1 MAFDGWRG
9 AFDYWTRYDSRDIFP
24 AGWCARSRHPVQPP
38 GSRQSKID
46 AANKRRTNKPSNTFI
61 PDLVALPAAPNPAPV
76 TIHFHSGCRTGPFV
90 NGSRMHA
97 TTTAPNHKTLA
108 KLCLHEM
115 LASSGDA
122 SQLARRL
129 FDVAGE
135 SCVVAVAGKNFIV
148 KIPQKG
154 VGAAEMGKFLA
165 SVCEACDACPNL
177 ITLAAGPDQC
187 DKCIK
192 QDRSTPDDKR
202 PAEVTA
208 SNDGAPAADAVPERQ
223 TGRET
228 TNGSAQPKNV
238 ALPKRRSDADAK
250 QKSVQPAQS
259 SKRRRS
265 SDADTESSTSMS
277 STASSASE
285 HFAKVPKKD
294 AENSVSVNTETKTL
308 QTQTITTTSISSESR
323 RVCGG
328 HACRDIASHLRLP
341 SISVTN
347 SRPSTIAKEEKTPPP
362 PPPPAPPTSSRSQMP
377 RGPVTDW
384 SIEDVIQFIAYTDAS
399 LGAHATIFR
408 EHVSV
413 GFHALR
419 IAKPQ

>member
-46 AANKRRTNKPSNTFI
+46 ATNKRRSNKPSNTFI

-108 KLCLHEM
+108 KLCLQEM

-122 SQLARRL
+122 AQLARRL

-135 SCVVAVAGKNFIV
+135 SSVVAVAGKNFIV
-148 KIPQKG
+148 KIPEKG
-154 VGAAEMGKFLA
+154 VGPAEMAAFLA

-192 QDRSTPDDKR
+192 PDPGTPEDKR
-202 PAEVTA
+202 PADVTA
-208 SNDGAPAADAVPERQ
+208 SNDAAPAADATAPERQ
-223 TGRET
+223 NGREKA
-228 TNGSAQPKNV
+228 NGSAQLKNV
-238 ALPKRRSDADAK
+238 AVPKRRSDADAK

-285 HFAKVPKKD
+285 HFAKVPKKEV
-294 AENSVSVNTETKTL
+294 ENSVSVSTETKTL
-308 QTQTITTTSISSESR
+308 QKQTITTTSISSEWR
-323 RVCGG
+323 RVG
-328 HACRDIASHLRLP
+328 HACRDIVSNLRLP

-347 SRPSTIAKEEKTPPP
+347 SRPSTIAKKEKTPSPPP
-362 PPPPAPPTSSRSQMP
+362 PPAPAPPTSSRSQMP

-384 SIEDVIQFIAYTDAS
+384 SIEDVIQFIAYTDPS
-399 LGAHATIFR
+399 LGAHATVFR

-413 GFHALR
+413 GFHWRCALPR
-419 IAKPQ
+419 